1 MISAL
6 PETWH
11 NTVNTEINIKCD
23 QNCSEYSIDIK
34 HRIINLPSCMTKT
47 FDQILI
53 NKCFIPPNCVTF
65 WEEHFNTPIIFTPI
79 GRMLN
84 TKWKP
89 PDLVELDFKIVHNR
103 IYTNEKLYKI
113 GLSDSPGCTVC
124 NQDNEDI
131 FHLFIHCTML
141 QTFHTYFE
149 NIVETLFEN

>member
-1 MISAL
+1 MSLKDIAYAVWTGCLPVQAIIDIISNVYDEYDVNVVKKQYLQISAL

-34 HRIINLPSCMTKT
+34 HRIINLPSCITKT

-84 TKWKP
+84 TK
-89 PDLVELDFKIVHNR
+89 
-103 IYTNEKLYKI
+103 
-113 GLSDSPGCTVC
+113 
-124 NQDNEDI
+124 
-131 FHLFIHCTML
+131 
-141 QTFHTYFE
+141 
-149 NIVETLFEN
+149 